1 MNLILLY
8 LHLFFLNT
16 TLADY
21 LNLVVNQLEKLAG
34 FKTTSLKFSNLK
46 VPKAYHHIKNYSKD
60 YRITTLGAK
69 NDIFGEMS
77 IFYDF
82 TLDHIPTVNY
92 AKFSLPN
99 QILVIQFSS
108 ILMEE

>member
-1 MNLILLY
+1 MNQIQLY
-8 LHLFFLNT
+8 LQVFFLNT
-16 TLADY
+16 IMANY
-21 LNLVVNQLEKLAG
+21 LNVVVDQLEKLAG
-34 FKTTSLKFSNLK
+34 FKMTSLKLLNLK
-46 VPKAYHHIKNYSKD
+46 GSKAYQQIKKYSKD

>member
-46 VPKAYHHIKNYSKD
+46 IPKAYNHIKNYSKV
-60 YRITTLGAK
+60 YRITTPGAID
-69 NDIFGEMS
+69 DIFGQME

-82 TLDHIPTVNY
+82 TLDDIPSFNF
-92 AKFSLPN
+92 AKFSLPK
-99 QILVIQFSS
+99 QILVVQFSS
-108 ILMEE
+108 VLTEE